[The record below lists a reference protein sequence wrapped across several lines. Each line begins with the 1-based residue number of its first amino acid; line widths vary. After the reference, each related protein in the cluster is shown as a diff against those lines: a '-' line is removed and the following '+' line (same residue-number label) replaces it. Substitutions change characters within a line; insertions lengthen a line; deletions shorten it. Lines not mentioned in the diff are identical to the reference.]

1 MISIGV
7 ECLGKGREG
16 RGKIKI
22 LNWNSL
28 FKKKCKKSFMESN
41 IEWQKAHV
49 VKTSTELYCA
59 DEVPDS
65 KMWRRK
71 IEPWLSAIFQSEH
84 FSLLIGSGLTNALSS
99 MSKIQSQGMGR
110 LELQEGP
117 YKDKIKIHAE
127 KSASAMERGEANLE
141 DDFRVALELLKGY
154 EILNDSNFEKL
165 KTELNLKLNG
175 FIKAILGT
183 ERSFKEQLESKEVE
197 KQGAAINAFGYLQAF
212 LLSFS
217 SRAASRER
225 LNLFTTNYDRFLE
238 FGCDEVG
245 VILLDRF
252 KGKLQPVFRNTRLEL
267 DFHYNPPG
275 IRGEPRY
282 VEGVARITKLH
293 GSIDWNFKGHG
304 KIIRALLP
312 FGAIEN
318 HPDIPKEA
326 IDHVVIYPNSAKDIE
341 TAYYPYSELFR
352 DFSTAICRPN
362 SSIVTYGYGF
372 GDSHINRI
380 IADMFTIPSS
390 HLVIIAYS
398 DPGNRIEKFLQDK
411 NKAQFTLLVGS
422 HFGDLENLVD
432 NYLPKSA
439 IDRLTIK
446 MRDLIGRRD
455 MDYQNSKPDSDNSFL
470 NNPSDAHE

>member
-1 MISIGV
+1 
-7 ECLGKGREG
+7 
-16 RGKIKI
+16 
-22 LNWNSL
+22 
-28 FKKKCKKSFMESN
+28 MEN
-41 IEWQKAHV
+41 LIDWEKLHII
-49 VKTSTELYCA
+49 KTSTELSCNDDA
-59 DEVPDS
+59 PDA
-65 KMWRRK
+65 KLWRPK
-71 IEPWLSAIFQSEH
+71 VEPWLSAIFQSEH
-84 FSLLIGSGLTNALSS
+84 FSLLIGSGLTSALAHIGQIS
-99 MSKIQSQGMGR
+99 SQGMGR
-110 LELQEGP
+110 LELNDSE
-117 YKDKIKIHAE
+117 YKDKIRTSSE

-141 DDFRVALELLKGY
+141 DDFRIALELLRGY
-154 EILNDSNFEKL
+154 EILENSNSGTL
-165 KTELNLKLNG
+165 KSELNVALNS
-175 FIKAILGT
+175 FIKSILST
-183 ERSFKEQLESKEVE
+183 ERAFKEQIRSTEEG
-197 KQGAAINAFGYLQAF
+197 KQNSAINAFGYLQAF

-238 FGCDEVG
+238 YGCDEVG

-252 KGKLQPVFRNTRLEL
+252 KGKLQPIFRN
-267 DFHYNPPG
+267 

-312 FGAIEN
+312 FGAPET
-318 HPDIPKEA
+318 HPDIPEKA
-326 IDHVVIYPNSAKDIE
+326 TDHIVIYPNSAKDIE

-380 IADMFTIPSS
+380 IGDMFTIPST
-390 HLVIIAYS
+390 HLVIIAFN
-398 DPGNRIEKFLQDK
+398 DTGNRIQKFLRDK
-411 NKAQFTLLVGS
+411 NKAQYTLLIGS
-422 HFGDLENLVD
+422 HFGDLQQLVD

-446 MRDLIGRRD
+446 MKDLIGKRD
-455 MDYQNSKPDSDNSFL
+455 SPHHTTNVVPDPGNSSR
-470 NNPSDAHE
+470 NPQKAQDDDLPF

>member
-1 MISIGV
+1 MDNINW
-7 ECLGKGREG
+7 EK
-16 RGKIKI
+16 KHI
-22 LNWNSL
+22 L
-28 FKKKCKKSFMESN
+28 
-41 IEWQKAHV
+41 
-49 VKTSTELYCA
+49 KTSTEFFSE
-59 DEVPDS
+59 DEEPNPNH
-65 KMWRRK
+65 WRSR

-84 FSLLIGSGLTNALSS
+84 FSLLIGSGLTNALAYLSQ
-99 MSKIQSQGMGR
+99 IDAQGMGR
-110 LELQEGP
+110 LTLSGEEYALKV
-117 YKDKIKIHAE
+117 KDFAE

-154 EILNDSNFEKL
+154 EILGDGNYGKL
-165 KTELNLKLNG
+165 KSELDAALNTFILTILDTEKKFKTQLSEMDA
-175 FIKAILGT
+175 IK
-183 ERSFKEQLESKEVE
+183 KEK
-197 KQGAAINAFGYLQAF
+197 AINAFGYLQAF

-238 FGCDEVG
+238 FGCDEIG

-252 KGKLQPVFRNTRLEL
+252 KGKLQPIFRNTRLEL
-267 DFHYNPPG
+267 DYHYNPPG

-282 VEGVARITKLH
+282 VEGVVRITKLH

-312 FGAIEN
+312 FGAEVT
-318 HPDIPKEA
+318 HPDIPKDA
-326 IDHVVIYPNSAKDIE
+326 TDHVVIYPNSAKDIE

-362 SSIVTYGYGF
+362 SAIVTYGYGF

-380 IADMFTIPSS
+380 IADMFTIPST

-398 DPGNRIEKFLQDK
+398 DPGRRIERFLADK
-411 NKAQFTLLVGS
+411 NKAQYTLLIGS
-422 HFGDLENLVD
+422 HFGDLVQLVD

-455 MDYQNSKPDSDNSFL
+455 LGQANNTIQSESDSSQSLPTNQ
-470 NNPSDAHE
+470 

>member
-1 MISIGV
+1 MIT
-7 ECLGKGREG
+7 
-16 RGKIKI
+16 
-22 LNWNSL
+22 SL
-28 FKKKCKKSFMESN
+28 D
-41 IEWQKAHV
+41 WQKQHII
-49 VKTSTELYCA
+49 KTSTELSCS
-59 DEVPDS
+59 DDSPDPNF
-65 KMWRRK
+65 WRPK

-84 FSLLIGSGLTNALSS
+84 FSLLIGSGLTNAIAYI
-99 MSKIQSQGMGR
+99 SKIKAQGMGR
-110 LELQEGP
+110 LDLEDNE
-117 YKDKIKIHAE
+117 YKDMVKAHAD

-141 DDFRVALELLKGY
+141 DDFRVALELLRGY
-154 EILNDSNFEKL
+154 EILENAKSVTL
-165 KTELNLKLNG
+165 KNELNIKLNN
-175 FIKAILGT
+175 FIKLILGT
-183 ERSFKEQLESKEVE
+183 ERAFKEQLLSSTKTEQE
-197 KQGAAINAFGYLQAF
+197 AALDAFGYLQAF

-238 FGCDEVG
+238 YGCDEVG

-252 KGKLQPVFRNTRLEL
+252 KGKLQPIFRNTRLEL
-267 DFHYNPPG
+267 DYHYNPPG

-312 FGAIEN
+312 FGAKDD
-318 HPDIPKEA
+318 HPDVPSDATE
-326 IDHVVIYPNSAKDIE
+326 HVVIYPNSAKDIE

-352 DFSTAICRPN
+352 DFSTALCRPN
-362 SSIVTYGYGF
+362 SAIVTYGYGF

-380 IADMFTIPSS
+380 ISDMFTIPST
-390 HLVIIAYS
+390 HLVIIAFN
-398 DPGNRIEKFLQDK
+398 DAGNRIQKFLQDK
-411 NKAQFTLLVGS
+411 NKAQYTLLLGS
-422 HFGDLENLVD
+422 HFGDLQQLVD

-455 MDYQNSKPDSDNSFL
+455 TFHQHI
-470 NNPSDAHE
+470 NNVGSDAPVNTDIPITNSQLSQDDELPF